1 MEATRESGTRRK
13 NQGITKKES
22 IQNKNKNKKNK
33 KKNKNKKKQ
42 KKQQPKDQSQATSS
56 RNKRDT
62 KISSEQSIEQTI
74 ELTSKRASSVI
85 RFSKEDLNQYV
96 KGYRTNLTSTQLVMD
111 QNKNLTGGLKWKFQ
125 WIQHA
130 VVDSRIR
137 FQAIMVVSWS
147 KRGCPKRYPI

>member
-1 MEATRESGTRRK
+1 MDATRESGTRRK
-13 NQGITKKES
+13 NQGITKRNK
-22 IQNKNKNKKNK
+22 QNKNKQKQNKTK
-33 KKNKNKKKQ
+33 KR
-42 KKQQPKDQSQATSS
+42 QPKDQSQATSS

-62 KISSEQSIEQTI
+62 KKSSEQSIEQTI

-111 QNKNLTGGLKWKFQ
+111 QNKSLTGGLKWMFQ